1 MDEIVLTAETG
12 RSTGTRPSRRSRTA
26 GNIPAVLY
34 GLQQDPVTVSVG
46 WPELRRAITTKA
58 GLNAIIHLEVGGQ
71 RHMSIVKEI
80 QRHPVRRDVLHV
92 DFVRIDPDQD
102 VTVDVA
108 IVMVGEAKE
117 VTDNDGMVDQN
128 LFTLSINAAP
138 DNIPTEI
145 KVDISD
151 LTIGDSVRVG
161 DLVLP
166 ERVTTDVDPNEAVAV
181 GMITRSPL
189 RRWLPRRPPRRL
201 LWLPR
206 RLLWLPSLVPRAKM
220 ASPPRAPTRPQTRT
234 AAPTPSR

>member
-26 GNIPAVLY
+26 GKIPAVLY
-34 GLQQDPVTVSVG
+34 GLQQEPVTVSVD
-46 WPELRRAITTKA
+46 WPELRRAITTEA
-58 GLNAIIHLEVGGQ
+58 GLNAIIHLEVGGE

-102 VTVDVA
+102 VTVDVS

-145 KVDISD
+145 EVDISA

-166 ERVTTDVDPNEAVAV
+166 DRVTTDVDPDEAVAV
-181 GMITRSPL
+181 GMITRSTL
-189 RRWLPRRPPRRL
+189 E
-201 LWLPR
+201 
-206 RLLWLPSLVPRAKM
+206 AM
-220 ASPPRAPTRPQTRT
+220 AVEE
-234 AAPTPSR
+234 AAEEAALAAEFGVEGEDGESAAGADEASDEDSGDTDSE

>member
-1 MDEIVLTAETG
+1 MGEIVLTVETG

-26 GNIPAVLY
+26 GKIPAVLY
-34 GLQQDPVTVSVG
+34 GLQQDPVTVSVD
-46 WPELRRAITTKA
+46 WPELRRAITTEA
-58 GLNAIIHLEVGGQ
+58 GLNAIIQLEVGGEK
-71 RHMSIVKEI
+71 HMSIVKEI

-102 VTVDVA
+102 VTVDVS

-128 LFTLSINAAP
+128 LFSLTINAAP

-145 KVDISD
+145 EVDISN

-166 ERVTTDVDPNEAVAV
+166 ERVTTDVDPDEAVAV
-181 GMITRSPL
+181 GMITRSTL
-189 RRWLPRRPPRRL
+189 E
-201 LWLPR
+201 
-206 RLLWLPSLVPRAKM
+206 AM
-220 ASPPRAPTRPQTRT
+220 AAEE
-234 AAPTPSR
+234 AAEAAALAAEFDVEPAEGADEGADEASDEDSGDTDSE